1 MFVTK
6 FGGSILDGAEGVR
19 RACREIA
26 RLPRP
31 LVVVVSAFADVTNRL
46 ERLADTALHD
56 PDAART
62 ELDLLFADHADVA
75 RALMAEAEF
84 ERWQEGCAAWKTRL
98 GEVIEGLSIVGELS
112 PRTLDLT
119 VHFGERLSSSI
130 ISSVLDAPCVS
141 ATDLL
146 ITDCAHRYARVEV
159 ELSRERVEE
168 NLRPLLQKE
177 ILPTLAVGYGESL
190 TDGTD
195 NVSALAVAGIG
206 NPEEG
211 GRAGGNVVVTEGYIA
226 RGTDGEIT
234 TMGRESSDF
243 SAAILGE
250 LLDASEVRIYT
261 GVPGVMTAD
270 PATVRDAATIPSMS
284 YTMARELAVLGAK
297 VLHPRTVRPVERAG
311 IPLVITDLNGAS
323 TGIGLEKN
331 DETFSVAA
339 ITDAALVEAEL
350 RVTGEGVDPFIRALS
365 RTAPVIRYVLS
376 GRHLRAVTAVAPSN
390 LSDAVALTGGGVVA
404 ASATPVALVSLVRER
419 RINAD
424 DAREFVSA
432 VDRDS
437 LLSFWTDP
445 DERSVS
451 ALVPPE
457 RVESVVRDLHE
468 TVRRGG
474 PQPLSRPL

>member
-46 ERLADTALHD
+46 ERLADAALRD
-56 PDAART
+56 PAAAR
-62 ELDLLFADHADVA
+62 EQLDRLFGDHADVA
-75 RALMAEAEF
+75 RGLMSEREF
-84 ERWQEGCAAWKTRL
+84 EKWAEGCAGWKVRL
-98 GEVIEGLSIVGELS
+98 EEVIEGLSIVGELS
-112 PRTLDLT
+112 PRTLDLV
-119 VHFGERLSSSI
+119 VHFGERLSSSL

-146 ITDCAHRYARVEV
+146 ITDCTHRYARVDV

-168 NLRPLLQKE
+168 NLRPLLQRE
-177 ILPTLAVGYGESL
+177 ILPELAEGYAENPA
-190 TDGTD
+190 DGVD
-195 NVSALAVAGIG
+195 GAFADGVPGIR
-206 NPEEG
+206 NADAD
-211 GRAGGNVVVTEGYIA
+211 AGGGAGGKVVVTEGYIA

-270 PATVRDAATIPSMS
+270 PATVPDAGTIPSMS

-323 TGIGLEKN
+323 TGIGREKN

-339 ITDAALVEAEL
+339 ITDASLVEAEL
-350 RVTGEGVDPFIRALS
+350 RVTGEGVDSFIQALS

-404 ASATPVALVSLVRER
+404 AGAVPVALVSLVRER

-432 VDRDS
+432 IDRDS

-457 RVESVVRDLHE
+457 RVESVVRELHD
-468 TVRRGG
+468 TVRKG
-474 PQPLSRPL
+474 RP